1 MSAGILKNDNVRSIR
16 TGNVYFEFH
25 NNHIN
30 SIQPIDD
37 MSFGPNVQLQLSKL
51 YVRDPQNCEGVNQ
64 IYDTK
69 FFNDNAHAVY
79 LRLENEADNFN
90 SISYLSE
97 RCQNNSKWFMYLL
110 IAIAVIVFLAIMV
123 PAICCYL
130 RNKRRKEKQLDIV
143 MPEPRTYRQ
152 TQIVMQIENTGL
164 IKTDF

>member
-1 MSAGILKNDNVRSIR
+1 
-16 TGNVYFEFH
+16 
-25 NNHIN
+25 
-30 SIQPIDD
+30 
-37 MSFGPNVQLQLSKL
+37 MSFGSDINLQMSKL
-51 YVRDPQNCEGVNQ
+51 YFRDPQNCEGVNQ

-69 FFNDNAHAVY
+69 FFNDNAHAIY
-79 LRLENEADNFN
+79 LRLENEDENFN

-97 RCQNNSKWFMYLL
+97 RCRNDSKWFMYLL
-110 IAIAVIVFLAIMV
+110 IAIAVVVFLTIMI

-130 RNKRRKEKQLDIV
+130 RTKKRKEKQLDLV